1 MTEEWMQE
9 GMDLRLTVLLLV
21 RKIGIIIG
29 AGVLGAALAGGIY
42 LVRHVV
48 YAPAREYEAVS
59 RYYIDFTVDENG
71 DRAYDYYNAATWN
84 DVAAS
89 DPILDYTMSLLPEG
103 YEKEAVKEAVFCEQ
117 PSDYRIIT
125 TTVTTNDP
133 VQTAKI
139 QKATEASILH
149 FGEEMEEF
157 EKISVIMSSGTA
169 LVALNLHTVKVFVL
183 GGISGVLLA
192 VVVLMFRIILDTSI
206 YVESTFERRYG
217 YPVLGVLFAGA
228 GQDESGKQRK
238 EKHRKEGRSAG
249 GESFDALREV
259 KANLQH
265 LGQGEQILVPLW
277 DKNTKKTAK
286 AAGQIGCP
294 SCAGLLEHP
303 EVCEK
308 LREADGVILAV
319 PGGRDCGKQLDK
331 AISLLLKQDCKITGA
346 ILYDVNKKLYRAYYR
361 FEV

>member
-1 MTEEWMQE
+1 MQE

-29 AGVLGAALAGGIY
+29 AGVLGAVLAGGIY

-103 YEKEAVKEAVFCEQ
+103 YDKEAVKEAVFCEQ

-169 LVALNLHTVKVFVL
+169 LVALDLHTVKVFVL
-183 GGISGVLLA
+183 GGILGVLLA
-192 VVVLMFRIILDTSI
+192 IVVLMFRIILDTSI

-217 YPVLGVLFAGA
+217 YPVLGALFAGA
-228 GQDESGKQRK
+228 GQDKLEKQRK
-238 EKHRKEGRSAG
+238 GREKRGAG
-249 GESFDALREV
+249 EENFDALQEV
-259 KANLQH
+259 KVNLQH
-265 LGQGEQILVPLW
+265 LGRGEQILVPLW
-277 DKNTKKTAK
+277 DKDTKKTAK

-308 LREADGVILAV
+308 LRETDGVILAV
-319 PGGRDCGKQLDK
+319 PAGRDCGKQLDK

-346 ILYDVNKKLYRAYYR
+346 ILCGVNRKLYRAYYR